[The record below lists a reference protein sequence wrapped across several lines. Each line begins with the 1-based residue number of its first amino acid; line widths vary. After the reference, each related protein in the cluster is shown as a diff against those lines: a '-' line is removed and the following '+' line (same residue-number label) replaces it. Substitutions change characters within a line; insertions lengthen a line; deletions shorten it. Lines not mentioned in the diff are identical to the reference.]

1 MGNVLF
7 SVLWFVLALGVLVT
21 VHEFGHFWV
30 ARTLGVKV
38 LRFSVG
44 FGRPLIRWRSRA
56 DETEYVVAA
65 LPLGGYVK
73 MLDETEGEVAP
84 QEAPRAFNRQSL
96 SKRFAIVFA
105 GPFFNFIFA
114 VLAYWLMFMLGV
126 TGVKPV
132 IGEVDP
138 GSVASSAGL
147 RTGDEIV
154 AVGGERTPTW
164 EAAILAMLPEILDHA
179 PMQLEVQDRLHSHRQ
194 VTLDVRG
201 KGIELDQGNM
211 LRDLG
216 IRPFRPDIPAV
227 IGKVIPG
234 SPADRAGLKHGDK
247 VLSADGGP
255 IRDWEEWV
263 RYVRKKPG
271 AVIKTEVQRGQDILL
286 LDVRPDKAGGDAGK
300 VIGHIGASVQVS
312 AASESQLGVMRYP
325 PLQALGAGL
334 KRTWEMASLTV
345 HLLAKMVVGQ
355 ASWQNISGPISIAQY
370 AGQAAS
376 IGLATFLAFLAVISV
391 SLGVL
396 NLLPIP
402 VLDGGHLLY
411 YGIEFFKGSPLSDQA
426 QLIGQRIGIA
436 LLLALMG
443 VAFYNDLARL
453 FQLARSRV

>member
-30 ARTLGVKV
+30 ARTLDVKV
-38 LRFSVG
+38 LRFSIG
-44 FGRPLIRWRSRA
+44 FGQPLILWRSRA

-84 QEAPRAFNRQSL
+84 QETHRAFNRQSL
-96 SKRFAIVFA
+96 GKRFAIVFA

-132 IGEVDP
+132 IGDVDP
-138 GSVASSAGL
+138 GSVASNAGL
-147 RTGDEIV
+147 RAGDEIV
-154 AVGGERTPTW
+154 AVEGERTPTW
-164 EAAILAMLPEILDHA
+164 EATILAMLPKVLDHEPVQIA
-179 PMQLEVQDRLHSHRQ
+179 VQDRRQSRRQ
-194 VTLDVRG
+194 VTLEVRG

-216 IRPFRPDIPAV
+216 IRPFRLDIPAV

-234 SPADRAGLKHGDK
+234 SPAERAGLRPGDK
-247 VLSADGGP
+247 VLSADGNP

-263 RYVRKKPG
+263 RYVRKKPE
-271 AVIKTEVQRGQDILL
+271 AVIKTQVQRGPDVLL
-286 LDVRPDKAGGDAGK
+286 LDVRPDKAGGAAGGE

-334 KRTWEMASLTV
+334 KKTWDMGSLTV

-376 IGLATFLAFLAVISV
+376 IGLTTFLAFLAVISV

-426 QLIGQRIGIA
+426 QLLGQRIGIA

-443 VAFYNDLARL
+443 IAFYNDLARL
-453 FQLARSRV
+453 FS